1 MPEESNQNIKT
12 TFETPLIPVTIST
25 DKYNVISN
33 GVLIIPNK
41 EPTTMQISGLKFT
54 FRFENDNARGN
65 DIDAHPHKDEQ
76 GDIDYFE
83 IVIYNSDTSSIT
95 SYDAPFVVA
104 SINDKDLGLMF
115 SLMTLSGDT
124 YKHKILYYTWLLKK

>member
-1 MPEESNQNIKT
+1 MPEEPQQSTQT
-12 TFETPLIPVTIST
+12 TFEAGPMPVKITT
-25 DKYNVISN
+25 DKYDVVSN

-41 EPTTMQISGLKFT
+41 APTTMQVSGLNFV
-54 FRFENDNARGN
+54 FRFENDSNRGN

-76 GDIDYFE
+76 GGIDYFE
-83 IVIYNSDTSSIT
+83 IIVYNSDTSSIT
-95 SYDAPFVVA
+95 SYDSPLDVA

-124 YKHKILYYTWLLKK
+124 YKHKILFYTWLLKK